1 MDSRFENAFMIA
13 GIADDE
19 MWLCSFEFGN
29 DRFFSGV
36 QENIKERWTVFL
48 KTKDAHFLLTVEQR
62 MRVLGS
68 SSNFEKILVVSSSG
82 NF

>member
-1 MDSRFENAFMIA
+1 MIA

-19 MWLCSFEFGN
+19 IWLCSFELEKK
-29 DRFFSGV
+29 RLLSGV
-36 QENIKERWTVFL
+36 QENMKERWAVL
-48 KTKDAHFLLTVEQR
+48 KTKDAHFLLTAEQR